1 MFPGLSWSG
10 LASLRIVSL
19 KLEELDDWTRIY
31 EEDLDH
37 LPQAKDAIEGVIMET
52 KTSLNS
58 LHSLLNLERV
68 SEDSPESLFQQLC
81 GQGCLNLL
89 QEQQRIL
96 EKLLMDFG

>member
-10 LASLRIVSL
+10 LASLRIVSS

-37 LPQAKDAIEGVIMET
+37 LPQAKDALEGVIIET

-58 LHSLLNLERV
+58 LHSLNLERV
-68 SEDSPESLFQQLC
+68 SKDSPESLLQQLC
-81 GQGCLNLL
+81 GQGCLDLL
-89 QEQQRIL
+89 HEHLRIL